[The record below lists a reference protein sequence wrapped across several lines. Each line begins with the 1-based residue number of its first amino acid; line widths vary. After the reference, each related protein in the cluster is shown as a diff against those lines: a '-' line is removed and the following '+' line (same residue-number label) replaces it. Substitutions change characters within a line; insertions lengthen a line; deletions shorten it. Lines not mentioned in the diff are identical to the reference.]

1 MKKSEAVQRIVELL
15 LGRNPVGGLAPRAS
29 AILAI
34 IVIALW
40 QVANL
45 PNPQPTFDIDYVR
58 LQTAIEVALRRDKTQ
73 NSNTNT
79 IAAAQKYLPSPAPDG
94 KTSPLPTSEAS
105 QSRAPTDKAAQR
117 ACIVF
122 WAIVFGLLALTGILW
137 WFNVNERWREEMA
150 CKIALQLLAEDIS
163 HKTTAAIIQREIN
176 GRLNR
181 ERFGNILTS
190 ISRLEII
197 TQIVREYRATDSPA
211 LPFEVREIITKLP
224 LGIER
229 RVNFVTIGNSN

>member
-1 MKKSEAVQRIVELL
+1 
-15 LGRNPVGGLAPRAS
+15 
-29 AILAI
+29 
-34 IVIALW
+34 
-40 QVANL
+40 
-45 PNPQPTFDIDYVR
+45 
-58 LQTAIEVALRRDKTQ
+58 
-73 NSNTNT
+73 
-79 IAAAQKYLPSPAPDG
+79 
-94 KTSPLPTSEAS
+94 
-105 QSRAPTDKAAQR
+105 
-117 ACIVF
+117 
-122 WAIVFGLLALTGILW
+122 
-137 WFNVNERWREEMA
+137 MA

>member
-105 QSRAPTDKAAQR
+105 QSRAPTPATVVLSNWEDKAAQR

-137 WFNVNERWREEMA
+137 WFNVNERWR
-150 CKIALQLLAEDIS
+150 
-163 HKTTAAIIQREIN
+163 
-176 GRLNR
+176 
-181 ERFGNILTS
+181 
-190 ISRLEII
+190 
-197 TQIVREYRATDSPA
+197 
-211 LPFEVREIITKLP
+211 
-224 LGIER
+224 
-229 RVNFVTIGNSN
+229 